1 MSLQIHTLKK
11 KTNNVTTSSTTTTA
25 TVTTAADANYFKS
38 SFNSDSDGWS
48 GRGDASVAVNKDNY
62 YSGNGSIK
70 VTGRTKDWN
79 GAAIALDSS
88 YKAGETYSFSAAVL
102 QKAKESDTFNIT
114 LQYNDS
120 TGTESYDNIATVKA
134 NKNTWTKLENTNYTI
149 PAGATDLIIYI
160 ETAESTIDFFVDEA
174 AVSAAG
180 TKSAVTTGSGT
191 VAEEPEVISQVDP
204 AKPMIAISFDDG
216 CSPANNKRI
225 VDALTEQGFH
235 ATFFYVSNWSQG
247 AENQAEIKYAYS
259 KGMEIANHTVSH
271 PYLSQKSSSEIRQ
284 EADGCHNYLK
294 SVIGAE
300 PSKLLRLPYLDQG
313 GAVKS
318 TLTDYGLVTDAIDT
332 EDYKD
337 QTSTAQI
344 VQTIK
349 NAMANGSGNGAVV
362 LCHETKDKTAAA
374 IEQLAPYIKEQ
385 GWQIVTIS
393 EMFEAKGKSIPYGQ
407 IITRV

>member
-1 MSLQIHTLKK
+1 MLGRLKK
-11 KTNNVTTSSTTTTA
+11 KTDVTTTSVTTITTTTTFA
-25 TVTTAADANYFKS
+25 TTPPAPANYFTSK
-38 SFNSDSDGWS
+38 FDSTTGWE
-48 GRGDASVAVNKDNY
+48 GRGAASISVDKDNY
-62 YSGNGSIK
+62 YSAGGSLK
-70 VTGRTKDWN
+70 VAGRTANWN
-79 GAAIALDSS
+79 GAATTLDSS
-88 YKAGETYSFSAAVL
+88 FKAGSTYSISAAVL
-102 QKAKESDTFNIT
+102 QKVSDSDDFKIS
-114 LQYNDS
+114 LQYNDAS
-120 TGTESYDNIATVKA
+120 GTESFDTIAEASAK
-134 NKNTWTKLENTNYTI
+134 KGTWTKIENSEYTI
-149 PAGATDLIIYI
+149 PAGATNCVVYV
-160 ETAESTIDFFVDEA
+160 ETADTTINFFVDDFSIQEK
-174 AVSAAG
+174 G
-180 TKSAVTTGSGT
+180 TKSSIVNGQGT
-191 VAEEPEVISQVDP
+191 VSEEIQGTIDP
-204 AKPMIAISFDDG
+204 SKPMIAISFDDG
-216 CSPANNKRI
+216 CSPANNKII

-294 SVIGAE
+294 SVLGVE

-337 QTSTAQI
+337 QTTKDQI

-362 LCHETKDKTAAA
+362 LCHETYSKTAQA
-374 IEQLAPYIKEQ
+374 IVELAPYIKAQ

-407 IITRV
+407 IITRA

>member
-1 MSLQIHTLKK
+1 
-11 KTNNVTTSSTTTTA
+11 
-25 TVTTAADANYFKS
+25 
-38 SFNSDSDGWS
+38 
-48 GRGDASVAVNKDNY
+48 
-62 YSGNGSIK
+62 
-70 VTGRTKDWN
+70 
-79 GAAIALDSS
+79 
-88 YKAGETYSFSAAVL
+88 
-102 QKAKESDTFNIT
+102 
-114 LQYNDS
+114 
-120 TGTESYDNIATVKA
+120 
-134 NKNTWTKLENTNYTI
+134 
-149 PAGATDLIIYI
+149 
-160 ETAESTIDFFVDEA
+160 
-174 AVSAAG
+174 
-180 TKSAVTTGSGT
+180 